1 MATLSKEDFI
11 KKVEATPV
19 EQPDEWDL
27 AMLAEID
34 ADNDHSTV
42 TLEQVIAR
50 HECSGKISVRVPKE
64 LHYALLKSAKDNGVS
79 LNQYIV
85 NKLAK
90 A

>member
-34 ADNDHSTV
+34 ADNDHSTI

-50 HECSGKISVRVPKE
+50 RECSGKISVRVPKE

>member
-1 MATLSKEDFI
+1 MGTLSKEDFI
-11 KKVEATPV
+11 KKINAIPV

-27 AMLAEID
+27 AILTEID
-34 ADNDHSTV
+34 ADDDQSTV

-50 HECSGKISVRVPKE
+50 RKCSGKISVRVPRE

-85 NKLAK
+85 YKLAK